1 MLGSIIN
8 TLLIMLGTTAAAC
21 GIGYFARERMSDSQN
36 SIYVLWMGLSA
47 AVWCI
52 GYGLMGMSQTASVAR
67 ICRLVGVI
75 GIVGYLTG
83 VLGLLMNLILWP
95 TGKRM
100 AILILYSLFG
110 VTDAILFGLYS
121 GHQYVRLSGRMAY
134 YVNNN
139 AANAFHGVY
148 VTVSF
153 FVLLYLALR
162 WYQGANIRQ
171 TRRFIICMIA
181 SHLCLMFS
189 ALPDTVLPMLN
200 RPSVPTSGMG
210 GAASFLI
217 LWYFC
222 IQSNALSITVKNLCD
237 YVFQSSGANILIFD
251 TDCRIYLANDA
262 ANEFFELERRR
273 GQRLEDL
280 FRIRK
285 DAAERMI
292 RAVVAGECEFGRLR
306 SRRNG
311 VSCGVQFSVV
321 NNRKGELYCIIAYV
335 YDMTQEEELVNKV
348 LAANQA
354 KTDFLANMSH
364 EIRTPINA
372 IIGMNEMVL
381 REAKEERLREY
392 ALAVHNSATTLLS
405 LINDVLDISKIE
417 SGRTEIVEEEYELR
431 LLLADCRN
439 MVATRAAGKGLEFIV
454 ECDEKLP
461 SKLYGDSM
469 RVRQVIV
476 NLLTNAIK
484 YTQHG
489 FVRFAVSGERTQ
501 EGLRLR
507 VVVEDSGIGI
517 TQEDLGR
524 LFLKFERFDLEHNRN
539 VEGTGLGM
547 NIVKELLRLMKG
559 TIDVESEYGK
569 GTKFTV
575 EIPQKIVDETPV
587 GQVKLTGLGT
597 EDAGRRES
605 SFVAPGARI
614 LVVDDVEMNR
624 KVIVNL
630 LRETQI
636 QIDTA
641 ESGMRCLELADAAEY
656 DLILMDH
663 MMPEMDGI
671 ETLRLL
677 RQRQQAKETYTPVI
691 MLTANAL
698 SGMRELYLEN
708 GFDDYLAK
716 PIGGEYLERKLLQY
730 LPPEKVR
737 TDVRV
742 QEEAPEPEE
751 DPGRQ
756 TQEQMQKRLDRIKN
770 GLPELDTDAGLLYCA
785 ESLDF
790 YLEMLDDYAGNG
802 RAQRLETAFGAT
814 DWETYEVE
822 VHSLKGTSR
831 TLGLTQLGDLAEKLQ
846 HAASER
852 DESFLQENH
861 AEMMRRLTEAIR
873 CIREC

>member
-8 TLLIMLGTTAAAC
+8 TVLIMLGTTSAVC
-21 GIGYFARERMSDSQN
+21 GIDYFARERMSDSRN

-47 AVWCI
+47 ALWCI
-52 GYGLMGMSQTASVAR
+52 GYGLMGMAQTGSAAR
-67 ICRLVGVI
+67 ICRFIGVVGI
-75 GIVGYLTG
+75 AGYLSG
-83 VLGLLMNLILWP
+83 VLGLLMSLILWP

-100 AILILYSLFG
+100 VILLLYSAFG
-110 VTDAILFGLYS
+110 VADVLLFGLHS
-121 GHQYVRLSGRMAY
+121 EHQYVRVSGRMAY
-134 YVNNN
+134 YADYN
-139 AANAFHGVY
+139 AAGIFHGIY
-148 VTVSF
+148 IAVSF

-162 WYQGANIRQ
+162 WYRGANIGQ
-171 TRRFIICMIA
+171 TRRFILCMIA
-181 SHLCLMFS
+181 SHLCLMLS
-189 ALPDTVLPMLN
+189 ILPDTVLPRFSM
-200 RPSVPTSGMG
+200 PSVPTSGMG

-222 IQSNALSITVKNLCD
+222 VQSNALSITVKNLCN

-251 TDCRIYLANDA
+251 TDCRVYLANNA
-262 ANEFFELERRR
+262 ADSFFELEHRR

-285 DAAERMI
+285 DAADRMLQ
-292 RAVVAGECEFGRLR
+292 AVIAGECEVGRLR
-306 SRRNG
+306 SRCNE

-439 MVATRAAGKGLEFIV
+439 MVAARAAAKGLELIA
-454 ECDEKLP
+454 ECDEGLP

-476 NLLTNAIK
+476 NLLTNAVK
-484 YTQHG
+484 YTQRG
-489 FVRFAVSGERTQ
+489 FVRFAVTGTKTQ
-501 EGLRLR
+501 EGCRLR
-507 VVVEDSGIGI
+507 VVVEDSGIGM
-517 TQEDLGR
+517 TQESLQK
-524 LFLKFERFDLEHNRN
+524 LFVKFERFDLQHNRN

-559 TIDVESEYGK
+559 TIAVESEYGR

-587 GQVKLTGLGT
+587 GQVKLTEQGV
-597 EDAGRRES
+597 EDTGRRES
-605 SFVAPGARI
+605 SFIAPGARI

-624 KVIVNL
+624 KVIMNL

-636 QIDTA
+636 RIDTA
-641 ESGMRCLELADAAEY
+641 ESGRRCLELAGAAEY
-656 DLILMDH
+656 DIILMDH

-677 RQRQQAKETYTPVI
+677 RQMQRTKGTYTPVI